1 MTFAEKLQA
10 RIFNECDVLMSINE
24 VESELLFL
32 EKNSVS
38 PPVIFTNDNDW
49 MSGKTD
55 LSEVADMYSRY
66 VKMPRIGQRFKM
78 TLETKKRFFDTVSSM
93 RIKNMD
99 DKKRKLKG
107 VSDYNWAYLDACTDK
122 HWASQGVET
131 L

>member
-10 RIFNECDVLMSINE
+10 RLFDSYQILMSINE

-32 EKNSVS
+32 EKNGVS

-49 MSGKTD
+49 LLGNTDVSTVSGMLK
-55 LSEVADMYSRY
+55 EYI
-66 VKMPRIGQRFKM
+66 KMPRIGQRFKM
-78 TLETKKRFFDTVSSM
+78 TQETKKRFFDTVSSM

-107 VSDYNWAYLDACTDK
+107 VSDYNWAYLDTCTDN
-122 HWASQGVET
+122 HWAAQGVET